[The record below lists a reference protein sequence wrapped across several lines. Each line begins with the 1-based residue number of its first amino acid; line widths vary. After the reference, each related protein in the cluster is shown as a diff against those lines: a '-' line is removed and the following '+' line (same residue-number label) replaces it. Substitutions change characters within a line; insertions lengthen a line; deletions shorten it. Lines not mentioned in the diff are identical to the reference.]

1 MSDNR
6 DGLEVNRVSPV
17 YFPKEISHVFSQD
30 PHGLQSLG
38 VFFDIPFIES
48 KRHVGIIRPDD
59 EHFKTGKK
67 GVHCHEGLGRS
78 STLGNGY
85 GGTHFVA
92 HQTRIG
98 KSHHSCPI
106 DQRLHLRRDIGKIRR
121 RRQDNGICC

>member
-1 MSDNR
+1 MSDNL

-17 YFPKEISHVFSQD
+17 YFLEQKSHVFSQD

-38 VFFDIPFIES
+38 VFLDSPFI
-48 KRHVGIIRPDD
+48 KANRHVGIIRPDD

-67 GVHCHEGLGRS
+67 SVHRHEGLGRS
-78 STLGNGY
+78 GTLGNGY
-85 GGTHFVA
+85 GCTHFVA

-121 RRQDNGICC
+121 RRQDNAIGC